1 MQEQGRSIR
10 KEKAGTGFKEVNM
23 YIIAGLGNPGKEYA
37 NTRHNSG
44 YMALEYLAEKLNVK
58 LNKLKFNSVYGETSV
73 NGEKV
78 MLVKPVTYMN
88 RSGLALGEI
97 IRFYKVPTENLIVI
111 YDDID
116 IPLGTLRI
124 RPKGSAGTHNGM
136 KSIIS
141 SLGSEFPR
149 IRIGIGRNQDM
160 DLADYVLHK
169 FTPSERD
176 ILAPVIEKAGEA
188 ALEIV
193 KNNVESAMQ
202 KYNIK
207 GDAANHPEE

>member
-1 MQEQGRSIR
+1 
-10 KEKAGTGFKEVNM
+10 
-23 YIIAGLGNPGKEYA
+23 
-37 NTRHNSG
+37 
-44 YMALEYLAEKLNVK
+44 
-58 LNKLKFNSVYGETSV
+58 
-73 NGEKV
+73 
-78 MLVKPVTYMN
+78 MN

-149 IRIGIGRNQDM
+149 IRIGIGRNQ
-160 DLADYVLHK
+160 A
-169 FTPSERD
+169 
-176 ILAPVIEKAGEA
+176 
-188 ALEIV
+188 
-193 KNNVESAMQ
+193 
-202 KYNIK
+202 
-207 GDAANHPEE
+207 